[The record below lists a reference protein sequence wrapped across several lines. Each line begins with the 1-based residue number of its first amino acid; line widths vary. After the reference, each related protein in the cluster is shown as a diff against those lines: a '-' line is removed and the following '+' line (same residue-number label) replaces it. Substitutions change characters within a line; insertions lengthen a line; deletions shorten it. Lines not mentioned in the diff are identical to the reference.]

1 MQTIATIEEIRKTR
15 YDISRKCGF
24 DPHKL
29 VDLYIKRQKK
39 KYQSDQPLK
48 N

>member
-15 YDISRKCGF
+15 HDISEKCDF

-29 VDLYIKRQKK
+29 VAFYMKRQKK
-39 KYQSDQPLK
+39 RCQSGHAR
-48 N
+48 